1 MLILII
7 LIFLSIIICSNGFA
21 DWLASQYCDRPL
33 VAGEVI
39 MNQEVELSNDRTI
52 LVYRDGIEIKSGD
65 EYILGEK
72 LTISI
77 TELKKTNQYMFES
90 STNAKFEGGG
100 CDGIRSAKTKPT
112 LILPSIMSANS
123 DNKVTIV
130 SGWAYGHETVY
141 ITEPFILNPPG
152 TNEKVAEKDEV
163 HVDTI
168 KANVPS
174 SHKNAAGIPSKPLS
188 DAAGIPSKPLSARDK
203 FKDSRNRKKT
213 TGSTPSRG
221 KASIKDSSNQDTP
234 SVNKTKTNEF
244 ERSHDDEIAIKT
256 NTLKKSRATLKEGIG
271 NEDTNEPKAAK
282 EKLTEILSKTKSGIA
297 DHWKKIK
304 NDIKSS
310 TGIKNTETKKAAKK
324 AKKEKR
330 RSRHRSKLR
339 GGSTDHSTVVSFV
352 EYTFVIAAISYIGYK
367 IVKDRFKLFRY
378 YLRLRGRNVDK

>member
-7 LIFLSIIICSNGFA
+7 LILLSIHVICSNGFA

-152 TNEKVAEKDEV
+152 TNEKVEKDEV

-174 SHKNAAGIPSKPLS
+174 NHKNAAGIPSKPLS
-188 DAAGIPSKPLSARDK
+188 PRDK
-203 FKDSRNRKKT
+203 LKDSRNRKKAS
-213 TGSTPSRG
+213 GSTPSRG
-221 KASIKDSSNQDTP
+221 KASIKDSSNQDTL

-256 NTLKKSRATLKEGIG
+256 NTLKKSRAALEEGIG

-282 EKLTEILSKTKSGIA
+282 EKLTAILSKTKSGIA

-310 TGIKNTETKKAAKK
+310 TGIKNAETKKAAKK

>member
-1 MLILII
+1 MLILSI
-7 LIFLSIIICSNGFA
+7 LILLSIIICSSGFA

-39 MNQEVELSNDRTI
+39 MNQEVELSSDRTI

-112 LILPSIMSANS
+112 LILPSIMSADS

-152 TNEKVAEKDEV
+152 TNEIKEKVAEKDEI
-163 HVDTI
+163 HVNTI
-168 KANVPS
+168 KANIPS
-174 SHKNAAGIPSKPLS
+174 NHKSAAGIPSKPLS
-188 DAAGIPSKPLSARDK
+188 TRDK
-203 FKDSRNRKKT
+203 FKDRNRKKA

-221 KASIKDSSNQDTP
+221 KATIKDSSNQE
-234 SVNKTKTNEF
+234 VNKTKTNEF

-256 NTLKKSRATLKEGIG
+256 NTLKKSRAALEEGIG

-330 RSRHRSKLR
+330 RSRYRSKLR